1 MTDQTQVTT
10 PAPSGEVAPS
20 QGQQPAAP
28 QPGTPEYDA
37 AMAAKYQAAQQSQ
50 GTTPEPTPEAQP
62 PAQSEGELILGKFK
76 SVDDLAKAY
85 TELQKKLGQPRE
97 QTTEQSPEQTPE
109 GQSEGKTPL
118 QVPEQE
124 QPQPTALETVLTK
137 AASEYE
143 NGLDI
148 SGETREELVK
158 AGIPA
163 QMIDTYLVGLKVQA
177 EAVRNEAFS
186 LVGGEQNYFAMI
198 EWAKTLPEAERNAFN
213 EAVVNPAT
221 SQLAIKGLYAKFVE
235 ANGNERPL
243 ATTTADVTGANTDVY
258 RSKAE
263 LTTDMRDP
271 RYASD
276 PAFRAQVAA
285 KLQRSRA
292 AGTLGPL
299 GVSYS

>member
-1 MTDQTQVTT
+1 MTDQTQVAA
-10 PAPSGEVAPS
+10 PAPTGVVAPS

-37 AMAAKYQAAQQSQ
+37 AMAAKYQAVQQPQ

-85 TELQKKLGQPRE
+85 VELQKKLGQPRE
-97 QTTEQSPEQTPE
+97 QTTEQTPDGQT
-109 GQSEGKTPL
+109 EGKTPL

-124 QPQPTALETVLTK
+124 QTQPTALEAVLTK

-148 SGETREELVK
+148 SAQTREELVK

-177 EAVRNEAFS
+177 EAVRNEAFG

-235 ANGNERPL
+235 ATGNERPL
-243 ATTTADVTGANTDVY
+243 ATTSADVTGANTDVY

-263 LTTDMRDP
+263 LTADMRDP